1 MQIGIRLHDTLPM
14 ALPERLAHTREQ
26 GFSCAH
32 VALSKVIDDFEIKNS
47 TLTPGFAM
55 YLKKLF
61 ARNDLDVAVL
71 GCYLNL
77 ADPDGARLAE
87 TIEKYKAQ
95 IRFASWLGAGVV
107 GTETGNPNSLYVRIR
122 QAAQRKPYIRLRKIF
137 PVLWNMRKKWEW
149 W

>member
-55 YLKKLF
+55 YLKSFLR
-61 ARNDLDVAVL
+61 AMTWMWLCLAV
-71 GCYLNL
+71 
-77 ADPDGARLAE
+77 
-87 TIEKYKAQ
+87 I
-95 IRFASWLGAGVV
+95 
-107 GTETGNPNSLYVRIR
+107 
-122 QAAQRKPYIRLRKIF
+122 
-137 PVLWNMRKKWEW
+137 
-149 W
+149 

>member
-55 YLKKLF
+55 YLKSFSHRMTWMWLC
-61 ARNDLDVAVL
+61 LAV
-71 GCYLNL
+71 
-77 ADPDGARLAE
+77 
-87 TIEKYKAQ
+87 I
-95 IRFASWLGAGVV
+95 
-107 GTETGNPNSLYVRIR
+107 
-122 QAAQRKPYIRLRKIF
+122 
-137 PVLWNMRKKWEW
+137 
-149 W
+149 

>member
-55 YLKKLF
+55 YLKSFSRAMTWMWLC
-61 ARNDLDVAVL
+61 LAV
-71 GCYLNL
+71 
-77 ADPDGARLAE
+77 
-87 TIEKYKAQ
+87 I
-95 IRFASWLGAGVV
+95 
-107 GTETGNPNSLYVRIR
+107 
-122 QAAQRKPYIRLRKIF
+122 
-137 PVLWNMRKKWEW
+137 
-149 W
+149 

>member
-61 ARNDLDVAVL
+61 ARNDQM
-71 GCYLNL
+71 C
-77 ADPDGARLAE
+77 
-87 TIEKYKAQ
+87 
-95 IRFASWLGAGVV
+95 IRD
-107 GTETGNPNSLYVRIR
+107 RIS
-122 QAAQRKPYIRLRKIF
+122 PGLRIF
-137 PVLWNMRKKWEW
+137 LRRRPFSS
-149 W
+149 